1 MTTRR
6 TYQTDHVTSPGDALA
21 WELKDRGWTQSEL
34 ARRIGYSR
42 PAVTAIIHGR
52 SAVTPEIAEALFET
66 LGTPASLWLNLERQY
81 RTALA
86 ARQQGRL
93 ASNS

>member
-1 MTTRR
+1 MTTKPV
-6 TYQTDHVTSPGDALA
+6 YKTDRIVSPGDALA
-21 WELKDRGWTQSEL
+21 WELKERGWTQGEL

-42 PAVTAIIHGR
+42 PTVTAIIHGR
-52 SAVTPEIAEALFET
+52 SAVTAEIAEALFET

-86 ARQQGRL
+86 ARQQRRL
-93 ASNS
+93 ASNP